1 LRQIFA
7 ELGSPSI
14 PSSLQIP
21 KVHEIFD
28 DKGNLLS
35 PEFDKRIDRFLDEFD
50 WYLEAFKTQRKN
62 GTPY

>member
-1 LRQIFA
+1 
-7 ELGSPSI
+7 
-14 PSSLQIP
+14 
-21 KVHEIFD
+21 VHETFD
-28 DKGNLLS
+28 DEGNLLS